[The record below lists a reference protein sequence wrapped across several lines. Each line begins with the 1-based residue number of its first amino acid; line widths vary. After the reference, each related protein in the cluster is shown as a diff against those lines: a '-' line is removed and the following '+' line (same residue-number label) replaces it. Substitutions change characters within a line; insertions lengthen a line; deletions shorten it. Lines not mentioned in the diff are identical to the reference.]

1 MPEGSLIEVVDIT
14 NGSASSAGGG
24 SNGSLAGIEL
34 LMNDRAKTP
43 TSSGGGGSSGQTSGS
58 DVIKSLERDLESLG
72 DSKSGGASA
81 GPASGPSPGITSIS
95 IEPVGEKPSAPA
107 PLSAPS
113 SPVTVAAEPIK
124 IELGSKAAG
133 AVRGGST
140 WDGFK
145 STTEPVANVAAPTLS
160 KQDMLK
166 EKFGY
171 LRKLEALERKGQRL
185 TKNYTMESSLDEMKG
200 EYEMI
205 VSEKEKE
212 ASVRFQAKMLMAC
225 VTGITFLNQRF
236 DPFDVSLEGWDETV
250 QENVR
255 DYDDVFAE
263 LHEKYRSKA
272 KIAPELKLLFMLGGS
287 AVMAHMSNTMFKSAV
302 PGVDDL
308 LRENPELMRQFTQA
322 AATSMT
328 AEKPGLASFLGEFAP
343 PPPPS
348 SQPGP
353 RSGAGTAAGR
363 PDLDIRNLGE
373 EGFDVSTTEAPVH
386 NRTPRVRPDMS
397 GPRDIGDIIARLKPK
412 GGAAVDNSDGASRI
426 SVDDATANSGKSARQ
441 PSKSKR
447 RTGGSE
453 RSINLVM

>member
-14 NGSASSAGGG
+14 NGSASASTTTSSGSA

-43 TSSGGGGSSGQTSGS
+43 TSNAGGQQSSGS
-58 DVIKSLERDLESLG
+58 DVIKSLERDLENLG
-72 DSKSGGASA
+72 GISTPPTAMSGKS
-81 GPASGPSPGITSIS
+81 SPGITSIT
-95 IEPVGEKPSAPA
+95 IESSATELKPPTPGSMAT
-107 PLSAPS
+107 
-113 SPVTVAAEPIK
+113 SPTAANEEPIK

-133 AVRGGST
+133 SVRGGST

-145 STTEPVANVAAPTLS
+145 SSTEPVASVVTPGLS
-160 KQDMLK
+160 RQDMLK

-205 VSEKEKE
+205 VSEKERE

-236 DPFDVSLEGWDETV
+236 DPFDVNLEGWDETV

-263 LHEKYRSKA
+263 LHNKYQSKA

-287 AVMAHMSNTMFKSAV
+287 AVMAHMSNTMFKSAM

-328 AEKPGLASFLGEFAP
+328 ADKPGLSSFLGEFSP
-343 PPPPS
+343 PPHVS
-348 SQPGP
+348 SNP
-353 RSGAGTAAGR
+353 RVGTAAGR
-363 PDLDIRNLGE
+363 PDLDLRNLGD

-412 GGAAVDNSDGASRI
+412 GAVVDNSDGASRI
-426 SVDDATANSGKSARQ
+426 SVDDATTSSSKSARQ

-447 RTGGSE
+447 RNGGSE
-453 RSINLVM
+453 RSINLVL

>member
-14 NGSASSAGGG
+14 NGSSSSTSG
-24 SNGSLAGIEL
+24 STNGSLAGIEL
-34 LMNDRAKTP
+34 LMNGRAKTP
-43 TSSGGGGSSGQTSGS
+43 TSGSVSQNSGN
-58 DVIKSLERDLESLG
+58 DVIKSLERDLENLG
-72 DSKSGGASA
+72 DAKPTGVPA
-81 GPASGPSPGITSIS
+81 GPTGGSSPGITSIS
-95 IEPVGEKPSAPA
+95 IEPIVSNSPTLSPTIPST
-107 PLSAPS
+107 PS
-113 SPVTVAAEPIK
+113 SPIAILPEPIK

-145 STTEPVANVAAPTLS
+145 STTEPVASVTTPALS
-160 KQDMLK
+160 KHDMLK

-236 DPFDVSLEGWDETV
+236 DPFDVNLEGWDETV
-250 QENVR
+250 QENVS

-263 LHEKYRSKA
+263 LHDKYRSKA
-272 KIAPELKLLFMLGGS
+272 KIAPELKFLFMLGGS

-343 PPPPS
+343 QPPTFP
-348 SQPGP
+348 Q
-353 RSGAGTAAGR
+353 SGVRTGAAAGR

-373 EGFDVSTTEAPVH
+373 DGFDVSTSEAPVH

-412 GGAAVDNSDGASRI
+412 AGATVDNSDGASRI
-426 SVDDATANSGKSARQ
+426 SIDDATGGSGKSVRQ

>member
-14 NGSASSAGGG
+14 NGSAAPSGGNSS
-24 SNGSLAGIEL
+24 GSLTGIEL

-43 TSSGGGGSSGQTSGS
+43 TSGSASSLASGN
-58 DVIKSLERDLESLG
+58 DVIKSLERDLENLG
-72 DSKSGGASA
+72 DANPPSAS
-81 GPASGPSPGITSIS
+81 SPSPGITSIS
-95 IEPVGEKPSAPA
+95 IEPVISKTPNTH
-107 PLSAPS
+107 S
-113 SPVTVAAEPIK
+113 SPTPISTEPIK

-145 STTEPVANVAAPTLS
+145 STSEPVAGVSVAAVS

-171 LRKLEALERKGQRL
+171 LRKLEALERRGQRL

-236 DPFDVSLEGWDETV
+236 DPFDVNLEGWDETV

-263 LHEKYRSKA
+263 LHEKYQSKA

-328 AEKPGLASFLGEFAP
+328 SEKPGLASFLGEFASPAP
-343 PPPPS
+343 PMAPKS
-348 SQPGP
+348 DA
-353 RSGAGTAAGR
+353 GAAAGR

-373 EGFDVSTTEAPVH
+373 DGFDVSTTEAPVH

-426 SVDDATANSGKSARQ
+426 SVDDATGGSSKSARQ